1 MNAIFK
7 LSAIASVILFSS
19 CATIIQDEVAVK
31 RTLGKLNKEVYH
43 AGFRVYNPFISRL
56 IYIPISTINLEINV
70 GLPSK
75 EGLTVQSDISILY
88 KIKTNEV
95 QNILKY
101 TGLNYQNILVL
112 PVFRSASADV
122 CSQFDAKDMH
132 SARRATIE
140 TKIREKMMEVL
151 ESKGFIIEAV
161 LLKSI
166 VLPQGL
172 SRSIEEKL
180 QSEQEA
186 QRMEFLKD
194 RERKEAERKVL
205 QADGDKKSK
214 IIAAEG
220 VKQILELEAQGRAN
234 AILIEAEANYK
245 ANDMLSKS
253 LTPTILKFKQIDAF
267 RALSTSPNAKTII
280 TDGKT
285 PLIGLPGE

>member
-88 KIKTNEV
+88 KIKTSEV
-95 QNILKY
+95 QNILRY
-101 TGLNYQNILVL
+101 TGLNYQNVLIL
-112 PVFRSASADV
+112 PVFRSASADI
-122 CSQFDAKDMH
+122 CSEFDAKDMH
-132 SARRATIE
+132 SSKRSKIE
-140 TKIREKMMEVL
+140 NKIRERMMEVL
-151 ESKGFIIEAV
+151 ESKGFVIEAV

-166 VLPQGL
+166 SLPQGL
-172 SRSIEEKL
+172 SRAIEEKL

-267 RALSTSPNAKTII
+267 KSLSTSPNAKTII

>member
-88 KIKTNEV
+88 KIKTSEV
-95 QNILKY
+95 QNILRY
-101 TGLNYQNILVL
+101 TGLNYQNVLIL
-112 PVFRSASADV
+112 PVFRSASADI
-122 CSQFDAKDMH
+122 CSEFDAKDMH
-132 SARRATIE
+132 SSKRSKIE
-140 TKIREKMMEVL
+140 NKIRERMMEVL
-151 ESKGFIIEAV
+151 ESKGFVIEAV

-166 VLPQGL
+166 SLPQGL
-172 SRSIEEKL
+172 SRAIEEKL

-205 QADGDKKSK
+205 QAEGDKKSK

-220 VKQILELEAQGRAN
+220 VKQILELEALK
-234 AILIEAEANYK
+234 ILLSVLLYK
-245 ANDMLSKS
+245 RKKKKS
-253 LTPTILKFKQIDAF
+253 EKKMF
-267 RALSTSPNAKTII
+267 SS
-280 TDGKT
+280 
-285 PLIGLPGE
+285 LIGIWMN

>member
-31 RTLGKLNKEVYH
+31 RTLGKLNKEIYH

-101 TGLNYQNILVL
+101 TGLNYQNILIL

-151 ESKGFIIEAV
+151 ESKGFIIESV